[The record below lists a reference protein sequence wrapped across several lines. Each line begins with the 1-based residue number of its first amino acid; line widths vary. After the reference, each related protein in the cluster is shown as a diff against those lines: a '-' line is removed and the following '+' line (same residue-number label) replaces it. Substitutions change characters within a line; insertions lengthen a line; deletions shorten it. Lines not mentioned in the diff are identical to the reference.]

1 MTDCLCNLEM
11 TKQSFFRGGVV
22 FSKEKSCDIRE
33 ILLTLQANLLK
44 KNKV

>member
-1 MTDCLCNLEM
+1 MEF
-11 TKQSFFRGGVV
+11 SGGGVV